1 MLSGIA
7 ALSLDAY
14 GTLFDLD
21 SMAGAT
27 ITEVCALGGK
37 PGDLDIWRQ
46 VSLDI
51 YLQFRA
57 LETGGTHP
65 AGPEELGGRL
75 PAAAKIRRRDPGF
88 PSVRERFSEA
98 YCRVLPRFGL
108 GSINPAKAAAIV
120 VAAHA
125 RAPLYPDALPFLARA
140 AERLPLCLASDADN
154 AFLDQAVAGAGLKRL
169 FFTKVTSQGVRAYK
183 SEPGGVF
190 FEAVAAALGKPP
202 EAIAHVGDGQSDV
215 VGAKRAGMLAVWINR
230 DGRLWSRTD
239 YSPDLTVG
247 SLADLGGLLG
257 LAAAVS

>member
-1 MLSGIA
+1 MAEA
-7 ALSLDAY
+7 A
-14 GTLFDLD
+14 
-21 SMAGAT
+21 MA
-27 ITEVCALGGK
+27 EVCALGGK
-37 PGDLDIWRQ
+37 PSDIDIWRQ

-57 LETGGTHP
+57 LETRGLEPGGP
-65 AGPEELGGRL
+65 AEAGDL
-75 PAAAKIRRRDPGF
+75 AAAAPKTVRRTPGF
-88 PSVRERFSEA
+88 PTVRERFRAA

-140 AERLPLCLASDADN
+140 AERLPLCLASDADD

-239 YSPDLTVG
+239 YSPDLTVAG
-247 SLADLGGLLG
+247 LADLGGLLG